1 MRFMKP
7 QMKTFRSA
15 DDQNRSTNS
24 TVKNAIQIVSMT
36 QKAKV
41 LLKYEINIA
50 KKFRHSILLEWE
62 KALV

>member
-1 MRFMKP
+1 MKP

-50 KKFRHSILLEWE
+50 EKSCYSILLELE